1 MRQDEAAILINSQEQ
16 REFLLFCFDKLSK
29 SYRYQTE
36 PPLLTSLIKLTS
48 RQVWGLRDV
57 KCPKHSTHPLTR
69 IYRHYLFPP
78 KKTDT
83 DANPQST
90 ENTKLQP
97 ISALSLPKHQLLSK
111 LTLPT
116 ACFIGV
122 GKAGKVGLVTPAL

>member
-1 MRQDEAAILINSQEQ
+1 MKQLFLSIVKK

-57 KCPKHSTHPLTR
+57 KCPKHSMHPLTR

-78 KKTDT
+78 KKTES

-90 ENTKLQP
+90 ENIKLQP
-97 ISALSLPKHQLLSK
+97 ISALSLSKHQLLSK